1 MRVDDRR
8 CYGIYPENEKTWNLD
23 VKPGLSVQL
32 NVGWSDQIDGWA
44 AIAILTSD
52 HGHGGKVEEIK
63 VEIQEQTDLELT
75 SLWFY
80 GGEPGQIHFEL
91 A

>member
-1 MRVDDRR
+1 MTRVDDSG
-8 CYGIYPENEKTWNLD
+8 CYGIYPENERIWNLD
-23 VKPGLSVQL
+23 VKAGLSVQVS
-32 NVGWSDQIDGWA
+32 VGWSDQIEGWA

-52 HGHGGKVEEIK
+52 HGGNVEEIK
-63 VEIQEQTDLELT
+63 ATIQEQTDLELT

-80 GGEPGQIHFEL
+80 GGAPGQIHFEL